1 MNLPILGGTPLGA
14 PARSCPDTAA
24 ADACH
29 RAALILLPN
38 LERGAPID
46 ARLLRRAMEEAFG
59 ASDAE
64 GAWDWKQAYD
74 SCEAAEILFLRRHG
88 PAILD
93 PARDPQG
100 WLRLVE
106 RVAALAPTHTRR
118 SQAGQAMQQ
127 FSTPPGLALVAAIA
141 ARIGAGEQLLEP
153 SAGTGMPANFAQL
166 FGARLALNEL
176 AQARAA
182 LLDRLFPDTLV
193 TRHDAAQIDD
203 RLDPGLIP
211 DVVLMNPPFSA
222 MAGVERRM
230 PGTALRHIASALAR
244 LRPGGR
250 LVAITG
256 AGCAPD
262 SPIRV
267 EPLVAPRRR
276 RRLALAVRLPGAVYE
291 RNAAPPGT
299 RLPVTD
305 RLPADV
311 PSDFAPDHGKAPDLA
326 TLLNWVLASVPP
338 RPATAVAPE
347 PRPSAINARAT
358 SGRSPRLDLV
368 GAKPDDA
375 DAEPLDYATLDWR
388 PDTVRLSSGIYE
400 PFELQSIR
408 IPGARPHPTALVQSA
423 AMASVAP
430 PKPSYRPVLPRRLV
444 ADGVLSDA
452 QLESVI
458 YAGEAHTGFLAGAW
472 SVDATFDTMTA
483 VAEDNDA
490 AIRFRRGW
498 FCGDGTGAGKGREV
512 AGIILDNWLQ
522 GRRRALWVSLSDKLL
537 EDAQRD
543 WRALGQEPLRV
554 TPLSRF
560 RQGAPIRLGEG
571 ILFTAYATLRSEER
585 GGKASRVQQI
595 VDFLGPDFD
604 GVIVFDEA
612 HAMANAAGGKTERG
626 DQAASQQGRAG
637 LRLQRALPKARVIY
651 VSATGATTVQNLA
664 YAERLGL
671 WLGEDFPF
679 ATRTDFVSAIEAGG
693 VAAMEVV
700 ARDLKA
706 LGLYSARSLSFEGVE
721 YELLEHPLS
730 GEQQRIYD
738 AYADAFQVIHNNLDT
753 AHRAANVTGA
763 EGTLNR
769 QARSAA
775 RSAFES
781 AKQRFFNHLITAMQT
796 PSVIA
801 SIEADLDAGASPVLQ
816 IVSTGEAL
824 MERRLADIPTGEWGD
839 VEIDIT
845 PREYV

>member
-1 MNLPILGGTPLGA
+1 MNLPILAGA
-14 PARSCPDTAA
+14 PLDAPSSSAA
-24 ADACH
+24 SAAEACH
-29 RAALILLPN
+29 RAALALLPVLN
-38 LERGAPID
+38 RGSAID
-46 ARLLRRAMEEAFG
+46 ATMLRDAMSAAAG
-59 ASDAE
+59 ATDAE
-64 GAWDWKQAYD
+64 GGWDWKQAYD
-74 SCEAAEILFLRRHG
+74 ACEAAEILFLQRHG

-93 PARDPQG
+93 PARDARS

-106 RVAALAPTHTRR
+106 RVAALVPTQTRR
-118 SQAGQAMQQ
+118 SQDGQGMQQ

-141 ARIGAGEQLLEP
+141 AGIRPAEQLLEP
-153 SAGTGMPANFAQL
+153 SAGTGLLAVFARL
-166 FGARLALNEL
+166 FGARLRLNEL
-176 AQARAA
+176 APARAS
-182 LLDRLFPDTLV
+182 LLDRLFADVPV

-203 RLDPGLIP
+203 RLDPGIVP
-211 DVVLMNPPFSA
+211 DLVLMNPPFSA
-222 MAGVERRM
+222 MAGVDRRM

-256 AGCAPD
+256 AGCAP
-262 SPIRV
+262 
-267 EPLVAPRRR
+267 EAPAWRDAFA
-276 RRLALAVRLPGAVYE
+276 ALQERGRIVFTASIDGSVYA
-291 RNAAPPGT
+291 RHGTTTAT
-299 RLPVTD
+299 RLTVID
-305 RLPADV
+305 RVPAAV
-311 PSDFAPDHGKAPDLA
+311 PHDFVPDGGHAPDLA
-326 TLLNWVLASVPP
+326 TLLDWVIAAVPP
-338 RPATAVAPE
+338 RPSTPLALAPLASSPPPRPRLAPE
-347 PRPSAINARAT
+347 IDRGIASAPPENGEA
-358 SGRSPRLDLV
+358 V
-368 GAKPDDA
+368 
-375 DAEPLDYATLDWR
+375 PLAYETRDWR
-388 PDTVRLSSGIYE
+388 PAETARLSGGIYE

-408 IPGARPHPTALVQSA
+408 IAEARPHPTALVQSA

-430 PKPSYRPVLPRRLV
+430 PKPSYRPLLPPRLI
-444 ADGVLSDA
+444 AKGVLSDA
-452 QLESVI
+452 QLESII
-458 YAGEAHTGFLAGAW
+458 YAGEAHAGFLAGAW
-472 SVDATFDTMTA
+472 QVDATCDMLTA
-483 VAEDNDA
+483 AQQDCEA
-490 AIRFRRGW
+490 AVRFRRGW

-522 GRRRALWVSLSDKLL
+522 GRRRALWISLSDKLL

-543 WRALGQEPLRV
+543 WRALGEEPLRV

-571 ILFTAYATLRSEER
+571 ILFTTYATLRSEER

-637 LRLQRALPKARVIY
+637 LRLQRALPLARVIY

-679 ATRTDFVSAIEAGG
+679 ASRADFVSAIEAGG

-706 LGLYSARSLSFEGVE
+706 LGLYAARSLSFEGVE
-721 YELLEHPLS
+721 YELLEHELTA
-730 GEQQRIYD
+730 EQQRIYD
-738 AYADAFQVIHNNLDT
+738 AYAEAFQVIHNNLD
-753 AHRAANVTGA
+753 AALRAANVTGA

-801 SIEADLDAGASPVLQ
+801 SIEADLTAGASPVLQ

-824 MERRLADIPTGEWGD
+824 MERRLADIPTAEWGD

-845 PREYV
+845 PREYI

>member
-1 MNLPILGGTPLGA
+1 
-14 PARSCPDTAA
+14 
-24 ADACH
+24 
-29 RAALILLPN
+29 
-38 LERGAPID
+38 
-46 ARLLRRAMEEAFG
+46 MEEAFG

-153 SAGTGMPANFAQL
+153 SAGTGMLAIFAQL

-262 SPIRV
+262 SPAWRDAF
-267 EPLVAPRRR
+267 VALQERGRIVFT
-276 RRLALAVRLPGAVYE
+276 ASIAGCVYARHGTTTE
-291 RNAAPPGT
+291 T
-299 RLPVTD
+299 RLTVID

-571 ILFTAYATLRSEER
+571 ILFTTYATLRSEER

-738 AYADAFQVIHNNLDT
+738 AYADAFQVIHNNLD
-753 AHRAANVTGA
+753 AALRAANVTGA